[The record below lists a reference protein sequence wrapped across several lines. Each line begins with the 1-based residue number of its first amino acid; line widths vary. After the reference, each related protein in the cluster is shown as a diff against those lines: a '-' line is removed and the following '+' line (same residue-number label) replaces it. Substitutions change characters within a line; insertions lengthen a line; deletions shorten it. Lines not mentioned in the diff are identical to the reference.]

1 MEESVK
7 SLSSPKVLPRKL
19 TEGSELASVLGRL
32 AQPCSGSQAP
42 SHCLDISLCAL
53 HPLQPNPTS
62 SFDLFKGIDAIVI
75 LGGPRAVESFHFV
88 KGTDKQVGSTAVS
101 RFSLPPAL
109 VLVCDLDRRLSSACG
124 LRLSAG

>member
-1 MEESVK
+1 M
-7 SLSSPKVLPRKL
+7 SLSSPYMLPTKL
-19 TEGSELASVLGRL
+19 TEGSKLAFNPGRL
-32 AQPCSGSQAP
+32 AQSCCESQAP

-53 HPLQPNPTS
+53 HPLQPNLTS

-75 LGGPRAVESFHFV
+75 LGGPRAMESFHFM

-101 RFSLPPAL
+101 QFSPPPAL
-109 VLVCDLDRRLSSACG
+109 VLVCDLDLRLSSAHG